1 MHIISKSVLMLF
13 TKKII
18 NMSLWLSKV
27 QLAKVGAFFF
37 ETQCMSVSRTV
48 SKILSVK

>member
-27 QLAKVGAFFF
+27 QLAKVGAFFLRH
-37 ETQCMSVSRTV
+37 SVCLYLVLFLRY
-48 SKILSVK
+48 